1 MNVQVETLVQNNAG
15 QSQAIE
21 QSSKAVNEAVGTLG
35 HIKTMAVERSQNAQE
50 MHLLITDG
58 DEKIS
63 NTNNLLEK
71 ISNQLDEIKEVITII
86 DNVAEQTNLL
96 SMNAAI
102 ESAHAGE
109 AGKGFAVVAEE
120 IRNLAESTSENA
132 GTIASAINGIIE
144 SVNNANISSNEASV
158 AFRKVSDHADN
169 VVASLRDITAGIES
183 IDSQMQQI
191 KIKSEEEFSAADKIN
206 EYCKKLAEQQHNV
219 STDVDAMN
227 DKFFEATLAIKQIEK
242 GTSDIV
248 GRMKGVSQASKESY
262 KNMTD
267 LENILEQFKTKED
280 VNTAVEN
287 ANIENAIQTAVSP
300 ELMEEEAQKLLALAN
315 AQQDEVSEL
324 GADDEI
330 EFNLE
335 EVEEYKAE

>member
-1 MNVQVETLVQNNAG
+1 M
-15 QSQAIE
+15 
-21 QSSKAVNEAVGTLG
+21 
-35 HIKTMAVERSQNAQE
+35 
-50 MHLLITDG
+50 
-58 DEKIS
+58 
-63 NTNNLLEK
+63 
-71 ISNQLDEIKEVITII
+71 
-86 DNVAEQTNLL
+86 
-96 SMNAAI
+96 
-102 ESAHAGE
+102 
-109 AGKGFAVVAEE
+109 F
-120 IRNLAESTSENA
+120 
-132 GTIASAINGIIE
+132 
-144 SVNNANISSNEASV
+144 
-158 AFRKVSDHADN
+158 
-169 VVASLRDITAGIES
+169 
-183 IDSQMQQI
+183 
-191 KIKSEEEFSAADKIN
+191 
-206 EYCKKLAEQQHNV
+206 
-219 STDVDAMN
+219 
-227 DKFFEATLAIKQIEK
+227 KQIEK